1 MQVRLLNKSSN
12 AYDTIDIKKLYK
24 ALSRADV
31 VNDNIV
37 IDGTHYELNSIQ
49 EDKFLIKGS
58 IANADTNPDYPAAKK
73 GDIYQITTI
82 AGKVGGASGKDV
94 DINDFI
100 VCLADAVTGDE
111 ATVGTSWGAF
121 ERNVDLSSLISGDIT
136 MTDAGVATIG
146 DNKVL
151 TQHILANNVTES
163 KISAP
168 GAYGLNVLRTAKA
181 QYNFSAD
188 GGVVGTITPIFNA
201 TIPNDAIMVGGIVNS
216 TSEVTSAGAATV
228 SVGTS
233 AGSSEASILGATAK
247 GSFTLDAMLNSVATF
262 AAPVKMT
269 AAGQITFTIATA
281 DLTAGVIEATVLY
294 IVGIN

>member
-24 ALSRADV
+24 ALSSADV

-100 VCLADAVTGDE
+100 VCLADAVTGNE

-121 ERNVDLSSLISGDIT
+121 ERNIDLSSLISEQEEKANESTFETIKKIAYIT
-136 MTDAGVATIG
+136 LAGG
-146 DNKVL
+146 
-151 TQHILANNVTES
+151 ILYV
-163 KISAP
+163 
-168 GAYGLNVLRTAKA
+168 GYGL
-181 QYNFSAD
+181 
-188 GGVVGTITPIFNA
+188 
-201 TIPNDAIMVGGIVNS
+201 
-216 TSEVTSAGAATV
+216 V
-228 SVGTS
+228 SKKS
-233 AGSSEASILGATAK
+233 
-247 GSFTLDAMLNSVATF
+247 N
-262 AAPVKMT
+262 
-269 AAGQITFTIATA
+269 
-281 DLTAGVIEATVLY
+281 
-294 IVGIN
+294 